1 MRSRRYF
8 RFPGLKTEKL
18 CVVTKCRLDEETLEF
33 CYDIAVCSVEN
44 PLAPIKKM
52 IPSTKKEDIAKWQP
66 RGLLRQAP
74 KTAEE
79 VRIEKEMEMWTFQL
93 KRSAASDART
103 EARNKIKDAE
113 IARLKR
119 RGGRK
124 KAERKTLS
132 AEEVAAARKRRVE
145 SEKAIRDEEERK
157 KKEQEQVRKEKK
169 NEARLPPPQ
178 KFFNPISLSR
188 RTSPFSQRQPRLARA
203 SGQSRRRRRAG
214 ALAGPP
220 RRRARSMPRRPR
232 GCRRRRSR
240 PKRSSMRGRAPWL
253 QGRHGS
259 ASSSST

>member
-44 PLAPIKKM
+44 PLAPIMKM

-79 VRIEKEMEMWTFQL
+79 VRIEREMEMWTFQL

-157 KKEQEQVRKEKK
+157 KKEQEQVRKKK
-169 NEARLPPPQ
+169 KTRPA
-178 KFFNPISLSR
+178 SLHHRSFLTR
-188 RTSPFSQRQPRLARA
+188 FLSLAE
-203 SGQSRRRRRAG
+203 
-214 ALAGPP
+214 P
-220 RRRARSMPRRPR
+220 
-232 GCRRRRSR
+232 RRSR
-240 PKRSSMRGRAPWL
+240 SGSQGWRERRGRRGAEE
-253 QGRHGS
+253 GRGR
-259 ASSSST
+259 